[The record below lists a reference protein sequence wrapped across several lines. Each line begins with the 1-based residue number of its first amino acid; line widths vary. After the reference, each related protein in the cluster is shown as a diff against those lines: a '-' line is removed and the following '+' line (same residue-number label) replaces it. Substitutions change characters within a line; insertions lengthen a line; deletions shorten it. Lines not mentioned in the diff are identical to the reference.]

1 MAQDSAEVYQRR
13 NARMVERHLKRF
25 ADAKMQ
31 ENLALYYQAVHSNN
45 AQLES
50 KTRARYFDFVAK
62 EAVQQY
68 KDYYED
74 DTTQDLSI
82 LDNISGQ
89 TLQSFI
95 VAFENHTQSRV
106 EQSGYKSFPKRQW
119 NPAYGLWKNF
129 LLDLQDFSTEIAP
142 RARVLAN
149 QAQNLQLGPSPT
161 QTISAGQEK
170 AKIEG
175 KK

>member
-1 MAQDSAEVYQRR
+1 
-13 NARMVERHLKRF
+13 MVERHLKRF

-31 ENLALYYQAVHSNN
+31 ENLALYYQAVNSNN
-45 AQLES
+45 AQLEA
-50 KTRARYFDFVAK
+50 KTKARYFEFVAK

-74 DTTQDLSI
+74 DTTQDLSL

-89 TLQSFI
+89 SLQSFI

-106 EQSGYKSFPKRQW
+106 EQSGYKTFPKRQW
-119 NPAYGLWKNF
+119 NPAFGLWKNF
-129 LLDLQDFSTEIAP
+129 LLDLQDFNNEIAP

-149 QAQNLQLGPSPT
+149 QAQTLQLGPQPA
-161 QTISAGQEK
+161 QTISSGEQK
-170 AKIEG
+170 PKIEG
-175 KK
+175 KN